1 MSGKSPTIM
10 KMPEVLVFVPAM
22 LLGAVLFEVFWVAYL
37 GAGALGQRLA
47 RGDIGEFC
55 WVGFGCAAVLL
66 IVVWYAKR
74 RGSFQYADRIIQSR
88 RIDLLLFAG
97 LGAFMMRS
105 LDTQLAKFHEAVSQ
119 VDITWAA
126 TAFSVLML
134 MLISPIWREL
144 SQRKRPDI
152 TQLWFLADDEIK
164 GDDQDVLG
172 IAEQARNFA
181 DSILTSGAQSGLVFG
196 IDGPWGVGKTS
207 FLNLAKQHWEA
218 AASDTVI
225 VFTFEPL
232 RYASEPDLS
241 ERFIKD
247 LCLAI
252 RQKVFAPEL
261 LPATNRY
268 SRMLKGKTDLSVLG
282 IKFSLEPSMETID
295 ELLAD
300 IDDLF
305 KQLGRRLI
313 VIVDDLDRLESKLVN
328 NVLFTV
334 RRTFKLSQ
342 ATYILCYDTE
352 TLIASSASKDDGAR
366 AREFLEKFIT
376 AKLSLFS
383 DLKAINDFLET
394 DWENTAVKS
403 DTVSPTV
410 MLQLRQIMKAI
421 QTLLASNNGH
431 RYLPLL
437 GDLRKIK
444 RFVNAALLMN
454 MEKVKL
460 DGTDFVD
467 IDLIH
472 LMLLNLNY
480 PGLFR
485 QIYAAETAGRKGT
498 FSVQKQHGEKGGT
511 ATNGTALAEAI
522 EKADKPA
529 EFLLRQLFDV
539 ETLDFRSTS
548 YDETLLRSRACF
560 NWQHRNLENYLQ
572 LIVRLKV
579 PEPTSSHRLYKD
591 LVESVMAQK
600 QKVADV
606 LQRPDFALSQSEMPQ
621 EKFWSMLVNRAH
633 ELDRVV
639 ANDAIDTLVKWL
651 PKYSS
656 LEFGNYS
663 MRHRAVISLLFLLDR
678 AGFGDLP
685 RNGRIRGEAE
695 LPELAARLIGG
706 GTPQSNPSLI
716 RQLASPERGALG
728 WSDLMLLR
736 MYCSI
741 DVLSDVRNIYTALA
755 RYGDPGAKVTGDVK
769 LIAVDSM
776 RRFSQ
781 SVFAEFKRT
790 YIDARLNFFIEVDLL
805 SEAHILGEGARG
817 VLDGIGNLE
826 AKIQLCR
833 SDLKSFVIYHL
844 INIRYGSAQGVGC
857 GRYDE
862 FDKQDGGGIRGVMTE
877 YLLGFCF
884 DPSHGL
890 LHAQAFAD
898 FCLRP
903 APFKNAAENDVDD
916 TLYAAIDLL
925 GMDAMADFWSR
936 SGDQMKHCLA
946 SVKGTVYGYGNFKT
960 TYDEW
965 LPRLYTALDK
975 LARGTEPGEFKTAC
989 PGKASVD
996 TPL

>member
-1 MSGKSPTIM
+1 M
-10 KMPEVLVFVPAM
+10 KMPEVLVFVRAM
-22 LLGAVLFEVFWVAYL
+22 LLGAVLFEIFWVAYL
-37 GAGALGQRLA
+37 GAGALGRRLT
-47 RGDIGEFC
+47 GWDIG
-55 WVGFGCAAVLL
+55 GFILVGCAIALL
-66 IVVWYAKR
+66 IIVEYARR
-74 RGSFQYADRIIQSR
+74 RGSFQHAVRIVQSC

-97 LGAFMMRS
+97 LGVFVMRS
-105 LDTQLAKFHEAVSQ
+105 LDTKLAKLHEAVSHAN
-119 VDITWAA
+119 TLWAP
-126 TAFSVLML
+126 TAFVVLML
-134 MLISPIWREL
+134 TVISPILREL
-144 SQRKRPDI
+144 RQQRKHPDT
-152 TQLWFLADDEIK
+152 TQLWFLADEEISR
-164 GDDQDVLG
+164 GDQDVLG
-172 IAEQARNFA
+172 AAVQARSFA
-181 DSILTSGAQSGLVFG
+181 DTVLTSGPQSGLVFG

-207 FLNLAKQHWEA
+207 FLNLAKQHWED

-225 VFTFEPL
+225 IFTFEPL

-247 LCLAI
+247 LCAAI
-252 RQKVFAPEL
+252 RQKVFTPEL
-261 LPATNRY
+261 LPAANRY

-282 IKFSLEPSMETID
+282 IKFSLEPSTETID

-300 IDDLF
+300 IDDLL
-305 KQLGRRLI
+305 KKLGRRLI

-352 TLIASSASKDDGAR
+352 ALLGSAVSKEEGAR

-376 AKLSLFS
+376 AKLSLFV

-410 MLQLRQIMKAI
+410 MLKLRQITKAI

-431 RYLPLL
+431 RYTPMF

-460 DGTDFVD
+460 DSTDFVD
-467 IDLIH
+467 TDLIH

-498 FSVQKQHGEKGGT
+498 FSVQKKTEENRVT
-511 ATNGTALAEAI
+511 VTNGTALAEAI

-529 EFLLRQLFDV
+529 GFLLRQLFDV
-539 ETLDFRSTS
+539 EILGFRSTS
-548 YDETLLRSRACF
+548 YDDETLLRSRACF
-560 NWQHRNLENYLQ
+560 NWQHRTLENYLQ
-572 LIVRLKV
+572 LIVQQKV
-579 PEPTSSHRLYKD
+579 PEPTTSHRLYKG
-591 LVESVMAQK
+591 LVESVMARK
-600 QKVADV
+600 KNVADI

-621 EKFWSMLVNRAH
+621 EQFWSMLVNRAH
-633 ELDRVV
+633 ELDRVA

-685 RNGRIRGEAE
+685 RNGRVRSEAD

-706 GTPQSNPSLI
+706 GTSPSLI
-716 RQLASPERGALG
+716 QQLASPERGALG

-741 DVLSDVRNIYTALA
+741 DVRSNVHNIYTALA
-755 RYGDPGAKVTGDVK
+755 RHGGPSANVSGNVDP
-769 LIAVDSM
+769 IAIDSM

-790 YIDARLNFFIEVDLL
+790 YIDGQLNFFIEVDYL
-805 SEAHILGEGARG
+805 SEAQILGEGGRG
-817 VLDGIGNLE
+817 IVDDTDNLE
-826 AKIQLCR
+826 DKIQLSR
-833 SDLKSFVIYHL
+833 SGLKSFVIYHL
-844 INIRYGSAQGVGC
+844 INIRHGNAQGVGC

-862 FDKQDGGGIRGVMTE
+862 SDKQDGGGIQRAMTE

-903 APFKNAAENDVDD
+903 APFKIVDQNNGDD
-916 TLYAAIDLL
+916 TLYAVTELL
-925 GMDAMADFWSR
+925 GKDAMADFWGR
-936 SGDQMKHCLA
+936 SGGLIKQQLA
-946 SVKGTVYGYGNFKT
+946 TVTGTVYGYGQRKT
-960 TYDEW
+960 PYKEW
-965 LPRLYTALDK
+965 LPRLFAALDQ
-975 LARGTEPGEFKTAC
+975 LTSCTGMEEQ
-989 PGKASVD
+989 D
-996 TPL
+996 H

>member
-1 MSGKSPTIM
+1 M
-10 KMPEVLVFVPAM
+10 KMPEVLVFVRAM
-22 LLGAVLFEVFWVAYL
+22 LLGAVLFEIFWVAYL
-37 GAGALGQRLA
+37 GAGALGRRLA
-47 RGDIGEFC
+47 GWDIGGFIL
-55 WVGFGCAAVLL
+55 VGCTTALL
-66 IVVWYAKR
+66 IIVEYARR
-74 RGSFQYADRIIQSR
+74 RGSFQHAARIVQSR

-97 LGAFMMRS
+97 LGAFVMRS
-105 LDTQLAKFHEAVSQ
+105 SDTLLAKLHEAVSHA
-119 VDITWAA
+119 DIRWAP
-126 TAFSVLML
+126 TAFVVLML
-134 MLISPIWREL
+134 TVISPILREL
-144 SQRKRPDI
+144 RQQRKRPD
-152 TQLWFLADDEIK
+152 TKQLWFLADEEISR
-164 GDDQDVLG
+164 DDQDVLG
-172 IAEQARNFA
+172 TAVQARNFA
-181 DSILTSGAQSGLVFG
+181 DTVLTSGPQSGLVFG

-218 AASDTVI
+218 AASNTVI

-247 LCLAI
+247 LCVAI

-261 LPATNRY
+261 LPAANRY
-268 SRMLKGKTDLSVLG
+268 SRMLKGKTDLSFLG

-295 ELLAD
+295 DLLTD
-300 IDDLF
+300 IDDLL

-313 VIVDDLDRLESKLVN
+313 VIVEDLDRLESKLVN

-342 ATYILCYDTE
+342 ATYILCYDNE
-352 TLIASSASKDDGAR
+352 TLIASSAGKDEGGR

-376 AKLSLFS
+376 AKLSLFV

-410 MLQLRQIMKAI
+410 MLKLRQIMKAI

-431 RYLPLL
+431 RYVPLF

-467 IDLIH
+467 TDLIH

-485 QIYAAETAGRKGT
+485 QIYAAETARRRGT
-498 FSVQKQHGEKGGT
+498 FSVQKQQGERGVT
-511 ATNGTALAEAI
+511 TTNGTALAEAI
-522 EKADKPA
+522 EKADTPA
-529 EFLLRQLFDV
+529 QFLLQQLFDV
-539 ETLDFRSTS
+539 ETLGFRSTS
-548 YDETLLRSRACF
+548 YDDETLLRSRACF

-572 LIVRLKV
+572 LIVQQKV
-579 PEPTSSHRLYKD
+579 PEPTTSHRLYKD
-591 LVESVMAQK
+591 LVESVMARK
-600 QKVADV
+600 QNVADI
-606 LQRPDFALSQSEMPQ
+606 LQQPGFALSQSEMPQ

-633 ELDRVV
+633 ELERVV
-639 ANDAIDTLVKWL
+639 ANDAIDTLIKWL

-656 LEFGNYS
+656 LELGNYS
-663 MRHRAVISLLFLLDR
+663 MRHRSVISLVFLLDR
-678 AGFGDLP
+678 AGFGDLSG
-685 RNGRIRGEAE
+685 NGRARGEAE
-695 LPELAARLIGG
+695 LPELADRLIGG
-706 GTPQSNPSLI
+706 GTFPSLI
-716 RQLASPERGALG
+716 QQLASPERGALG

-736 MYCSI
+736 MYCSM
-741 DVLSDVRNIYTALA
+741 DTLSNVQNIYTALA
-755 RYGDPGAKVTGDVK
+755 RHADPCAKVSGNVEP
-769 LIAVDSM
+769 IAIDSM

-790 YIDARLNFFIEVDLL
+790 YIDCQLNFFIEVDRL
-805 SEAHILGEGARG
+805 SEAQILGDGGRG
-817 VLDGIGNLE
+817 IVDDIDNLE
-826 AKIQLCR
+826 DKIKLSR
-833 SDLKSFVIYHL
+833 SNLKSFVIYHL
-844 INIRYGSAQGVGC
+844 INIRYGNAQGVGC

-862 FDKQDGGGIRGVMTE
+862 FGNQDGRGIRRAMTE

-884 DPSHGL
+884 DPSHSS
-890 LHAQAFAD
+890 LHAQVFAD

-903 APFKNAAENDVDD
+903 APFRIGNQNNVDD

-925 GMDAMADFWSR
+925 GKDAMVDFWGR
-936 SGDQMKHCLA
+936 SGDLIKQQLA
-946 SVKGTVYGYGNFKT
+946 SREGDVYGYGQRKT
-960 TYDEW
+960 PYKEW
-965 LPRLYTALDK
+965 LPRLFGALDQ
-975 LARGTEPGEFKTAC
+975 LTSDTGMGER
-989 PGKASVD
+989 D
-996 TPL
+996 R

>member
-1 MSGKSPTIM
+1 
-10 KMPEVLVFVPAM
+10 MPEVLVFVRAM
-22 LLGAVLFEVFWVAYL
+22 LLGAVLFEIFWVAYL
-37 GAGALGQRLA
+37 GAGALGRRLA
-47 RGDIGEFC
+47 GWDIGGFIL
-55 WVGFGCAAVLL
+55 VGCMTALL
-66 IVVWYAKR
+66 IVVEFAR
-74 RGSFQYADRIIQSR
+74 RRESFQHAVRIVQSR

-97 LGAFMMRS
+97 LGAFVMRS
-105 LDTQLAKFHEAVSQ
+105 SDTLLAKFHEAVSR

-126 TAFSVLML
+126 TAFLVLML

-144 SQRKRPDI
+144 SQRKRTDI

-164 GDDQDVLG
+164 EGNQDVFG
-172 IAEQARNFA
+172 IAKKARNFA
-181 DSILTSGAQSGLVFG
+181 DSILTSGTKSSLVFG

-218 AASDTVI
+218 EASDTVI

-247 LCLAI
+247 LCVAI

-261 LPATNRY
+261 LPAANRY
-268 SRMLKGKTDLSVLG
+268 SRMLKGKTDLSFLG

-295 ELLAD
+295 ELLTD
-300 IDDLF
+300 IDDLL

-313 VIVDDLDRLESKLVN
+313 VIVDDLDRLDSKLVN

-352 TLIASSASKDDGAR
+352 ALIASSAGKDEGAR

-376 AKLSLFS
+376 AKLSLFVN
-383 DLKAINDFLET
+383 LKAINHFLDT
-394 DWENTAVKS
+394 DWENTIDKS

-410 MLQLRQIMKAI
+410 MLQLRQIMKAV
-421 QTLLASNNGH
+421 QTLLASKNGH
-431 RYLPLL
+431 HYAPLL
-437 GDLRKIK
+437 GDLRKLK
-444 RFVNAALLMN
+444 RFINTALLMN

-467 IDLIH
+467 TDLVH
-472 LMLLNLNY
+472 LMLLNQNY

-485 QIYAAETAGRKGT
+485 QIYAAETGGRKGT
-498 FSVQKQHGEKGGT
+498 FSVQRVFEKKGEM
-511 ATNGTALAEAI
+511 NGTGLAEAI
-522 EKADKPA
+522 AKADEPA
-529 EFLLRQLFDV
+529 KFLLRQLFDV
-539 ETLDFRSTS
+539 DTLDFRLTS
-548 YDETLLRSRACF
+548 YDDETLFRSRACF
-560 NWQHRNLENYLQ
+560 NGEYRNLENYLH
-572 LIVRLKV
+572 LIVQLKV
-579 PEPTSSHRLYKD
+579 PEPTTSHRLYKE
-591 LVESVMAQK
+591 LVKSVIEQK

-633 ELDRVV
+633 ELERGA
-639 ANDAIDTLVKWL
+639 ANDAIDTLIKWL

-656 LEFGNYS
+656 LELGNYS
-663 MRHRAVISLLFLLDR
+663 MRHRSVISLLFLLDR

-685 RNGRIRGEAE
+685 GNGRIRGEAE
-695 LPELAARLIGG
+695 LPKLADRLIGG
-706 GTPQSNPSLI
+706 GTFPSLI
-716 RQLASPERGALG
+716 QQLASPERGALG

-736 MYCSI
+736 MYCSM
-741 DVLSDVRNIYTALA
+741 DMLSNVQNIYTALA
-755 RYGDPGAKVTGDVK
+755 RHADPSAKVSGNVEP
-769 LIAVDSM
+769 IAIDSM

-790 YIDARLNFFIEVDLL
+790 YIDCQLNFFIEVDRL
-805 SEAHILGEGARG
+805 SEAQILGEGGRG
-817 VLDGIGNLE
+817 IVDDTDNLE
-826 AKIQLCR
+826 DKIQLSR
-833 SDLKSFVIYHL
+833 SNLKSFVIYHL
-844 INIRYGSAQGVGC
+844 INIRYGNAQGVGC

-862 FDKQDGGGIRGVMTE
+862 SDKQDGEGIRRAMTE

-884 DPSHGL
+884 DPSHGS

-903 APFKNAAENDVDD
+903 APFKIVDQNNVDD
-916 TLYAAIDLL
+916 TLSAAIDLL
-925 GMDAMADFWSR
+925 GKDAMVDFWSR
-936 SGDQMKHCLA
+936 SGDLIKQQLA
-946 SVKGTVYGYGNFKT
+946 SREGDVYGYGQRKT
-960 TYDEW
+960 PYKEW
-965 LPRLYTALDK
+965 LPRLFGALDQ
-975 LARGTEPGEFKTAC
+975 LTSDTGMGER
-989 PGKASVD
+989 D
-996 TPL
+996 R